1 MTTFPTFVTR
11 PLACG
16 AFAILLA
23 LGAAT
28 AHAQVQ
34 PKPAPPMRP
43 APKNV
48 AYYVDGKKMS
58 SSEMAAIKGDD
69 ILSMDV
75 IKDKA
80 QQQSLGESQA
90 DGVVLVTTKANAN
103 SPAVQVFNKRF
114 PTQPATPAQN
124 AAVAAAT
131 AYVAQHYPA
140 SKLEMVFP
148 VKGQANRYNATFTNN
163 GQRVYLLFDGQGN
176 PVEQ

>member
-1 MTTFPTFVTR
+1 MTIFPTFVTR
-11 PLACG
+11 PLAGG
-16 AFAILLA
+16 AFAVLLA
-23 LGAAT
+23 LGATT
-28 AHAQVQ
+28 AQAQVQ
-34 PKPAPPMRP
+34 PKPAPPMGP

-48 AYYVDGKKMS
+48 SYYVDGKKIS
-58 SSEMAAIKGDD
+58 SSDLKNIKGDD

-103 SPAVQVFNKRF
+103 APTVQVFNKRF
-114 PTQPATPAQN
+114 PTQPASPEQN

-131 AYVAQHYPA
+131 AYVAQHYPT

-148 VKGQANRYNATFTNN
+148 VKDQPNRYNATFTNN
-163 GQRVYLLFDGQGN
+163 GQRVYLLFDGKGQ